1 MSEVRNGALPKS
13 WKRVPLAECCEIILG
28 QSPPGSTYNTEGH
41 GLPFFQGKAEF
52 GDLFPQVEK
61 WCSEPKKVAEKGDVL
76 ISVRAPVGPTN
87 LAAER
92 SAIGRGLAAIR
103 GHGGIPS
110 RYILYALRA
119 QESEIAGKGT
129 GSTFSSISGK
139 QLREIPINLAPL
151 AEQYRIVGAVE
162 SHFTRLDAAV
172 SALERVRVNLKRYRA
187 SVLKA
192 ACEGR
197 LVPTEAE
204 LARREGRDYE
214 PADVLLERI
223 LKERRARW
231 EAEELARLR
240 AQGKE
245 PKDDRW
251 KRRYKEP
258 EPPDTSGLPELPEGW
273 VWASVDQ
280 LTSRITSG
288 SRDWKPY
295 YGRGSGTF
303 IMAQNVRMGR
313 FDLSFRQPVDPPV
326 NDASRERSQIADGD
340 LLVTI
345 VGANTGEVCRVQGEY
360 PEHYVCQ
367 SVALMRP
374 TIRDVAPYLELF
386 LMSPENGQKQF
397 NIFMYGAGRPHL
409 SFNQLRAT
417 AIALP
422 PLREQHR
429 IVEEAERRLTTLLTI
444 NTEAERS
451 EALATRLR
459 QSILKR
465 AFEGRLVPQDPSDE
479 PASVLLERILAER
492 ESLPRA
498 GRKGRTSEGAVKV
511 PD

>member
-162 SHFTRLDAAV
+162 SHLTRLDAAV

-223 LKERRARW
+223 LEERRARW
-231 EAEELARLR
+231 EAEELAKLK
-240 AQGKE
+240 AKGKE
-245 PKDDRW
+245 PTDDRW

-258 EPPDTSGLPELPEGW
+258 QAPDTTGLPELPEGW
-273 VWASVDQ
+273 VWASVEQ
-280 LTSRITSG
+280 LAGRVEYGTSARSAPEPPGI
-288 SRDWKPY
+288 P
-295 YGRGSGTF
+295 
-303 IMAQNVRMGR
+303 VLRMGNIVDGR
-313 FDLSFRQPVDPPV
+313 LVLDDLKYLEPGHEDIPRLLLEQ
-326 NDASRERSQIADGD
+326 GD
-340 LLVTI
+340 LLFNRTNSAEL
-345 VGANTGEVCRVQGEY
+345 VGKTAVYLGNPDPCTFASYLIRVRFVPGADPRYISVFINSPLGRGWIASVVSQQVGQANVNATKLN
-360 PEHYVCQ
+360 
-367 SVALMRP
+367 ALAVP
-374 TIRDVAPYLELF
+374 
-386 LMSPENGQKQF
+386 
-397 NIFMYGAGRPHL
+397 
-409 SFNQLRAT
+409 
-417 AIALP
+417 LP
-422 PLREQHR
+422 PEEEQRR
-429 IVEEAERRLTTLLTI
+429 IMVEVDRRLSI
-444 NTEAERS
+444 ADAVES
-451 EALATRLR
+451 ALASQLKSATRLR

-479 PASVLLERILAER
+479 PASVLLERIRAER
-492 ESLPRA
+492 GSHAGGGKGARGRRA
-498 GRKGRTSEGAVKV
+498 TVQVLR
-511 PD
+511 